1 MLPGIYG
8 ESRNMNGS
16 TVKNIWNP
24 STGIVRLGAGWEAL
38 AASEISG
45 IRTVWRDQQERLR
58 GTNLISN
65 FTERLSREWAIET
78 GILENLYD
86 IDRGVTQ
93 TLIEQGF
100 REEVITHGSTNKPR
114 EFVLQLLNDQKETLE
129 GIFDFVKD
137 KRPFSTFYIRQLHA
151 MLLRSQEYTDAI
163 DTLGRQVE
171 VNLIKGDW
179 KIQPNYPVR
188 EGVTYK
194 YCPPEHVAAEMDR
207 LVNIHGEHVN
217 EMIPAEVQAAWLH
230 HRFTQIHPFQDGNG
244 RVARAITSFVLVK
257 NGLFPLV
264 VRRTDRTSYLDALEA
279 ADNGD
284 LKLLVD
290 LVVRLQRNQFAKATA
305 MSEAVLSEHA
315 GVQAALD
322 GLLRAADRK
331 AVEKQKEL
339 EDVFDVADAIQQNLR
354 DQLSLIVPDVNNAL
368 QRITCSAAAWVRVGA
383 SGTSHY
389 YRAQII
395 ENAKNYLDY
404 YARFAEYRSWVA
416 LNMQWERR
424 ARLVFAIHGIGYQFT
439 GSLICAPFL
448 EFRDEDEDKETRSTL
463 VPIAEEGFVFFYNE
477 TTEKVLGRLA
487 PWYER
492 VMQVALKELGQNF

>member
-1 MLPGIYG
+1 
-8 ESRNMNGS
+8 MNES
-16 TVKNIWNP
+16 TVKDIWNP
-24 STGIVRLGAGWEAL
+24 STGITGLEAGWEGL

-45 IRTVWRDQQERLR
+45 IRAVWGNQQERLK

-100 REEVITHGSTNKPR
+100 REEVLAHGSTNQPR
-114 EFVLQLLNDQKETLE
+114 EFVLQLLNDQKQTLE

-137 KRPFSTFYIRQLHA
+137 ARPLSTSYIKELHA
-151 MLLRSQEYTDAI
+151 MLLRSQASTEGI

-171 VNLIKGDW
+171 VSLIKGDW

-194 YCPPEHVAAEMDR
+194 YCPPEHVASEMDR
-207 LVNIHGEHVN
+207 LVKIHGEHVD
-217 EMIPAEVQAAWLH
+217 EMVPAEVQAAWLH

-257 NGLFPLV
+257 SGLFPLV
-264 VRRTDRTSYLDALEA
+264 VRRTDRTSYLNALEA

-290 LVVRLQRNQFAKATA
+290 LIVRLQRGQFAKSTA
-305 MSEAVLSEHA
+305 MSETVLSEHA
-315 GVQAALD
+315 DVQAAL
-322 GLLRAADRK
+322 GNLLKAADQR

-339 EDVFDVADAIQQNLR
+339 ENVFDIADALQR
-354 DQLSLIVPDVNNAL
+354 DLHRRLGLIVSDVNNAL
-368 QRITCSAAAWVRVGA
+368 QRITYSGAAWVKE
-383 SGTSHY
+383 GTPDTRHY

-395 ENAKNYLDY
+395 ENANSHLDY
-404 YARFAEYRSWVA
+404 FARFAEYRSWVA
-416 LNMQWERR
+416 LHMQWERR
-424 ARLVFAIHGIGYQFT
+424 ARLVFTIHGIGYQFT

-448 EFRDEDEDKETRSTL
+448 EFRDDDEDKETRSTL
-463 VPIAEEGFVFFYNE
+463 VPVAEEGFVFFYNE
-477 TTEKVLGRLA
+477 TAESVLDRLA

-492 VMQVALKELGQNF
+492 VIQVALKELGQNF

>member
-1 MLPGIYG
+1 
-8 ESRNMNGS
+8 
-16 TVKNIWNP
+16 
-24 STGIVRLGAGWEAL
+24 
-38 AASEISG
+38 
-45 IRTVWRDQQERLR
+45 
-58 GTNLISN
+58 
-65 FTERLSREWAIET
+65 
-78 GILENLYD
+78 
-86 IDRGVTQ
+86 
-93 TLIEQGF
+93 
-100 REEVITHGSTNKPR
+100 
-114 EFVLQLLNDQKETLE
+114 
-129 GIFDFVKD
+129 
-137 KRPFSTFYIRQLHA
+137 
-151 MLLRSQEYTDAI
+151 
-163 DTLGRQVE
+163 
-171 VNLIKGDW
+171 
-179 KIQPNYPVR
+179 
-188 EGVTYK
+188 
-194 YCPPEHVAAEMDR
+194 MDR

-217 EMIPAEVQAAWLH
+217 EMVPAEVQAAWLH

-244 RVARAITSFVLVK
+244 RVVRAITSFVLVK

-264 VRRTDRTSYLDALEA
+264 VRRTDRTSYLVALEA

-284 LKLLVD
+284 LKPLVD

-305 MSEAVLSEHA
+305 MSETVLSEHA
-315 GVQAALD
+315 DVQAALG

-354 DQLSLIVPDVNNAL
+354 DRLSLIVPDVNNAL
-368 QRITCSAAAWVRVGA
+368 QRITYSATAWVRVGA

-395 ENAKNYLDY
+395 ENAKNHLDY

-439 GSLICAPFL
+439 GSLICAPFM

-463 VPIAEEGFVFFYNE
+463 VPVAEEGLVFFYNE
-477 TTEKVLGRLA
+477 TKERVLGRLA

>member
-1 MLPGIYG
+1 
-8 ESRNMNGS
+8 MNDNK
-16 TVKNIWNP
+16 TKNIWDP
-24 STGIVRLGAGWEAL
+24 STGIVGLETDWEEL
-38 AASEISG
+38 TASEISG
-45 IRTVWRDQQERLR
+45 IKAVWRDQQERLK

-65 FTERLSREWAIET
+65 FTEKLSREWAIET

-129 GIFDFVKD
+129 GIFGFVKD
-137 KRPFSTFYIRQLHA
+137 ERPFSTSYIKQLHA
-151 MLLRSQEYTDAI
+151 MLLRSQEHTEAI

-171 VNLIKGDW
+171 VSLIKGDW

-207 LVNIHGEHVN
+207 LVKIYGEHVD
-217 EMIPAEVQAAWLH
+217 EMVPPDVQAAWLH

-279 ADNGD
+279 ADHGD
-284 LKLLVD
+284 LKPLVD
-290 LVVRLQRNQFAKATA
+290 FVVRLQRNQFAKATA
-305 MSEAVLSEHA
+305 MSETVLSEHA
-315 GVQAALD
+315 DVQAALS
-322 GLLRAADRK
+322 GLFKAADQK

-339 EDVFDVADAIQQNLR
+339 KDVHRIADAIKLDLR
-354 DQLSLIVPDVNNAL
+354 DRLNLIVPDINNAL
-368 QRITCSAAAWVRVGA
+368 QRLTHSAAARVRVGA
-383 SGTSHY
+383 PSTSHY

-395 ENAKNYLDY
+395 ENAKNHLDY
-404 YARFAEYRSWVA
+404 FASFAEYRSWVA

-463 VPIAEEGFVFFYNE
+463 VPVAEEGLVFFYNE
-477 TTEKVLGRLA
+477 TKERVLGRLA